1 MAKER
6 SLIIL
11 IHISYHKILNLIESG
26 RFSLESLVST
36 NLADNLH
43 LFGNQ
48 NNGFLEMTNQGWFSL
63 RDFPTNKET
72 YQE

>member
-11 IHISYHKILNLIESG
+11 IHTSYHKILNLIESG

-48 NNGFLEMTNQGWFSL
+48 NNGF
-63 RDFPTNKET
+63 
-72 YQE
+72 

>member
-26 RFSLESLVST
+26 RFSLESLLST

-48 NNGFLEMTNQGWFSL
+48 NNGF
-63 RDFPTNKET
+63 
-72 YQE
+72 